1 MTISIIIPAYN
12 EAHFLDKALQEVL
25 DIQEFN
31 EVIVINDGSKDNTK
45 TILDVWAQKI
55 EYRDR
60 LLVINHEINKGK
72 GGALQTGF
80 KAAKGDYLAI
90 HDADLEYDP
99 IDILHMYKVALK
111 DNSDLVIGSRFL
123 GGKPQRISYYLNKVA
138 NKLLTFSMNV
148 LYNKTFTD
156 VYCCHKLFKKRLLEG
171 YTIDTRGFEVDAEFL
186 SKMIK
191 YHNPRVIE
199 VPSSYFGRTY
209 EEGKK
214 IKWLDFFQ
222 VIFQMVK
229 VRMSSK

>member
-12 EAHFLDKALQEVL
+12 EAHFLDKTLQQVL
-25 DIQEFN
+25 DIKEFN
-31 EVIVINDGSKDNTK
+31 EVIVVNDGSKDNTVA
-45 TILDVWAQKI
+45 ILDEWTKKD

-60 LLVINHEINKGK
+60 LIIINHEVNKGK

-80 KAAKGDYLAI
+80 KAATGNYLAI

-99 IDILHMYKVALK
+99 IDVLFMYNVALK

-123 GGKPQRISYYLNKVA
+123 GGRPQRISYYPNKIA
-138 NKLLTFSMNV
+138 NKLLTFSMNI

-156 VYCCHKLFKKRLLEG
+156 VYCCHKLFKKHLLNG
-171 YTIDTRGFEVDAEFL
+171 YTINTRGFEVDAEFL
-186 SKMIK
+186 SKMLK
-191 YHNPRVIE
+191 HHRPRVVE
-199 VPSSYFGRTY
+199 VPTSYYGRTY

-214 IKWLDFFQ
+214 IKWFDFFQ

-229 VRMSSK
+229 VRVS